1 MSQNSSSE
9 EDRKR
14 AQYDYLVDRKSER
27 EIKQL
32 QIDILEIKDA
42 ILKQSTKTQNLR
54 KELKKIQE
62 ELSKI
67 ENNEKK

>member
-1 MSQNSSSE
+1 MSQNRSSE